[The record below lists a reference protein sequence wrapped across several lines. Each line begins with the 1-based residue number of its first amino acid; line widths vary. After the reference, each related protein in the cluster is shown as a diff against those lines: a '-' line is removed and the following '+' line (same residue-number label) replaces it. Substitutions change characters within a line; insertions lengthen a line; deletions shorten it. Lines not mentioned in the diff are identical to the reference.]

1 MKKIFTPARL
11 WAALFVLFSNIPVEA
26 QTIFGLTSDGKLVS
40 FQATLPSVIITN
52 VAISG
57 LNTGQSIIGLD
68 VRPATGEL
76 FGMGYNSTTDSVSIY
91 VLNPTTGVALPKS
104 TTIKLTGLGSVV
116 GFDFNPTVDRIRVV
130 SKNKGSYR
138 LNPNTG
144 GLAATDSTL
153 RYAATDV
160 NAGKMAGASACAYTN
175 SYIGATGTQLFTF
188 DETQNVIALQNPPND
203 GILNTQ
209 MAFSGLPVGSVL
221 SDLDIY
227 NNPTSFVSTTFAA
240 VKTGAVDAF
249 YTLNIPT
256 GAFTLVG
263 NLGASVTDIAVAINR
278 TMPALQGNLAYGLTF
293 TGGNMAFNFLKFDT
307 KNPSYIRSSQ
317 VISGLKMGQNIVGL
331 DVRPQ
336 DEKIYALGYRSTDSV
351 ATVYTLNDTT
361 AALSVFMGAD
371 SLKLALT
378 GAVTFDFNP
387 AANRLRIM
395 SATNLNNYRLNLT
408 VNPVTVTVDT
418 SLTYKTTDVNNGK
431 TPVVIAGA
439 YTNSFSGA
447 TATQLFDIDAA
458 LNNFVNQNTANGGFL
473 NTVGALGLTLDP
485 SDLTV
490 DLDIFSTKIP
500 AADTAFLMA
509 NITGSGG
516 FDNLYTVNIATGAA
530 TLVGRIGTGIAMRNI
545 AIKLVPSTTATT
557 ELPQTLKAN
566 LFPNPASNSVTI
578 AFDNKKSSPVSID
591 IFNLQGQI
599 VYKNTSEAG
608 LGNFNKT
615 IDLSA
620 FSVGTYIIRIAN
632 NTEVGFSKLIKF

>member
-40 FQATLPSVIITN
+40 FQATLPSVILTN

-153 RYAATDV
+153 RYATTDV

-175 SYIGATGTQLFTF
+175 SYIGTTGTQLFTF

-209 MAFSGLPVGSVL
+209 MAFSGLPIGSVL

-227 NNPTSFVSTTFAA
+227 NNPTSFVSTTFVT
-240 VKTGAVDAF
+240 VKTGAVDAL
-249 YTLNIPT
+249 YTLNIAT

-278 TMPALQGNLAYGLTF
+278 NTPALQGNLAYGLTF

-317 VISGLKMGQNIVGL
+317 VITGLKTGQNIVGL

-351 ATVYTLNDTT
+351 ATIYTLNDTT

-418 SLTYKTTDVNNGK
+418 SLTYKTTDANSGK

-485 SDLTV
+485 ADLTV

-500 AADTAFLMA
+500 ASDTAFLMA
-509 NITGSGG
+509 NITGSVG

-530 TLVGRIGTGIAMRNI
+530 SLVGRIGTGIAMRNI
-545 AIKLVPSTTATT
+545 AIKLVPTTTSTTD
-557 ELPQTLKAN
+557 LPQTLKAN

-599 VYKNTSEAG
+599 VYKNTSEG
-608 LGNFNKT
+608 SVGNFNKT

-620 FSVGTYIIRIAN
+620 FSVGTYIIRVAN
-632 NTEVGFSKLIKF
+632 DTEVGFSKLIKF

>member
-1 MKKIFTPARL
+1 M
-11 WAALFVLFSNIPVEA
+11 LFSHTSVQA

-40 FQATLPSVIITN
+40 FQATLPSVITTN

-57 LNTGQSIIGLD
+57 LNTGQAIIGLD

-76 FGMGYNSTTDSVSIY
+76 FGMGYNSTTDSVSVY
-91 VLNPTTGVALPKS
+91 VLNPTTGVATPKS

-153 RYAATDV
+153 RYAAADV

-175 SYIGATGTQLFTF
+175 SYIGTTGTQLFTF

-209 MAFSGLPVGSVL
+209 MAFSGLPIGSVL
-221 SDLDIY
+221 SDLDIFTDP
-227 NNPTSFVSTTFAA
+227 NSFVSTTFAA
-240 VKTGAVDAF
+240 VKTGAVDAL
-249 YTLNIPT
+249 YTVNIAT

-263 NLGASVTDIAVAINR
+263 NLGAAVTDIAVAINR
-278 TMPALQGNLAYGLTF
+278 NTPALQGNLAYGLTF
-293 TGGNMAFNFLKFDT
+293 TGGNTSFNFLKFDT

-317 VISGLKMGQNIVGL
+317 VITGLKTGQNIMGL

-351 ATVYTLNDTT
+351 ATIYTLNDTT
-361 AALSVFMGAD
+361 AALSVFAGAD

-387 AANRLRIM
+387 SANRLRIM
-395 SATNLNNYRLNLT
+395 SATNQNNYRLNLT
-408 VNPVTVTVDT
+408 VNPVTVTIDT

-447 TATQLFDIDAA
+447 TATQLFDIDAN

-485 SDLTV
+485 IDLTV
-490 DLDIFSTKIP
+490 DLDIFSTKTP
-500 AADTAFLMA
+500 SVDTAFLMA

-530 TLVGRIGTGIAMRNI
+530 SLVGRIGAGIAMRNI
-545 AIKLVPSTTATT
+545 AIKLAPTTTSTTD
-557 ELPQTLKAN
+557 LPQTLKAN

-578 AFDNKKSSPVSID
+578 AFDNKNSSLVSID

-599 VYKNTSEAG
+599 IYKNTSEAG
-608 LGNFNKT
+608 VENFNKT
-615 IDLSA
+615 IDLSK
-620 FSVGTYIIRIAN
+620 FSVGTYIVRVAN